1 MGAITLLACVVLV
14 SGLYPLGRAWV
25 ANRDRSLAHAVL
37 WALAAWA
44 AWVGALLAGLSWPR
58 PEALTLRYL
67 ALCLTGCAAVAVLGA
82 RRPAFRAWN
91 FVVVGLL
98 AVLLL
103 PVAEGLGHPRLH
115 WPNMIFLLGTLAVG
129 LLNYLPTRLAPA
141 VLIFVLGCGIEF
153 LELIPGAT
161 GDGFAQQVLPFGD
174 VLLAVSPWVAL
185 AQFGRGS
192 PAPSEFD
199 RLWLDFRDRFGFVWG
214 QRLRDQF
221 NRAAANAGWP
231 VHLRWRG
238 LRLRAGTELP
248 PDDVQTRIVET
259 LRAMLKRF
267 GPGEREEG

>member
-1 MGAITLLACVVLV
+1 MTVLACALLL
-14 SGLYPLGRAWV
+14 SGLYPMGRAWI
-25 ANRDRSLAHAVL
+25 ANRDTSLAHAVV
-37 WALAAWA
+37 WAVAAWG
-44 AWVGALLAGLSWPR
+44 AWLAALLAELAWPT
-58 PEALTLRYL
+58 PAALTLRYL

-82 RRPAFRAWN
+82 RRPGVLAWN

-115 WPNMIFLLGTLAVG
+115 LPNTIFLACTLLVG

-141 VLIFVLGCGIEF
+141 VLIFGLGCGDAF
-153 LELIPGAT
+153 LN
-161 GDGFAQQVLPFGD
+161 VLPAENGD
-174 VLLAVSPWVAL
+174 RVAEQTLPVGELLLAISPWVAL
-185 AQFGRGS
+185 LQMGRGRLS
-192 PAPSEFD
+192 GSEFD

-238 LRLRAGTELP
+238 LRLTTGTDLP
-248 PDDVQTRIVET
+248 PDEVQSNIVDT
-259 LRAMLKRF
+259 WRALLKRF
-267 GPGEREEG
+267 GPEEVEGL

>member
-1 MGAITLLACVVLV
+1 MTVLACVVLL
-14 SGLYPLGRAWV
+14 SGLYPMGRAWI
-25 ANRDRSLAHAVL
+25 ANRSTSLAHAVG
-37 WALAAWA
+37 WAVAAWG
-44 AWVGALLAGLSWPR
+44 AWVAALLAELKWPP

-82 RRPAFRAWN
+82 RRPGVLAWN

-115 WPNMIFLLGTLAVG
+115 LPNTIFLACTLAVG

-141 VLIFVLGCGIEF
+141 VLILGLGCGEAFIRLFPGENAD
-153 LELIPGAT
+153 PGA
-161 GDGFAQQVLPFGD
+161 GQLPPIGEL
-174 VLLAVSPWVAL
+174 LLAASPWVAL
-185 AQFGRGS
+185 VQFGRRTR
-192 PAPSEFD
+192 APSEFD

-214 QRLRDQF
+214 QRLRDQL

-238 LRLRAGTELP
+238 LRITAGKDLP
-248 PDDVQTRIVET
+248 ADEVQCKIVDT

-267 GPGEREEG
+267 GPGEVDHD